1 MIQAFKSVHEN
12 SVSKLETKAALPFFF
27 FHSCIR
33 FTLKPPSAIG
43 SKSQLMPYSKHMS
56 PMAAP
61 LQLQQV

>member
-1 MIQAFKSVHEN
+1 MIQAFKSVHEEF
-12 SVSKLETKAALPFFF
+12 SVKIGNQGSSPLFFL
-27 FHSCIR
+27 HSCIR